1 MLNVGEDIVI
11 CSFKHNGSFHRLW
24 EDTLLL
30 KEDDDMFI
38 VGNLKAK
45 VTESDGRFWEAREP
59 AITILFKKYWYNVIC
74 MIRSDGVH
82 YYCNIAS
89 PSISQENSITYID
102 YDLDIG
108 MSPNNNI
115 RILDEM
121 EYKRHSEQMEYS
133 YELDFIIKKSMYEVI
148 SKCKKREFPFIDEII
163 NSYYD
168 KYLKIL
174 KEKED

>member
-1 MLNVGEDIVI
+1 
-11 CSFKHNGSFHRLW
+11 
-24 EDTLLL
+24 
-30 KEDDDMFI
+30 
-38 VGNLKAK
+38 
-45 VTESDGRFWEAREP
+45 
-59 AITILFKKYWYNVIC
+59 

-148 SKCKKREFPFIDEII
+148 SKCKKRISVFGEII

-168 KYLKIL
+168 NYFKNMI
-174 KEKED
+174 EKVTSLIF